1 MPWIGDAPSNGL
13 KLSVRVSS
21 GEDSM
26 TSAGAFEVLPLAV
39 LEPLPPVLGVVLLD
53 EEQAA
58 RPAPRSM
65 TAPAATAL
73 LLRILLVVNFDL
85 SSRVVRIREGVM
97 FLWLGGAARQRRGSD
112 VQSPARRRPV
122 RRQQLESGVLLLAFV
137 NGKRAPVAERAAGGG
152 RADVAGPDRTASGAH
167 VRGLEH
173 GAQVVRVG
181 GGGDEELGVGVRRTL
196 GDVLGRAPFHD
207 LPAVH

>member
-26 TSAGAFEVLPLAV
+26 TSAGALEVLPLAV
-39 LEPLPPVLGVVLLD
+39 LEPVPVAAGVVLD

-73 LLRILLVVNFDL
+73 VLRILLVVNFDL
-85 SSRVVRIREGVM
+85 SSRVVRIREGVV
-97 FLWLGGAARQRRGSD
+97 FLVRRRCPSKTRQRRPVASTRPPGRASAAGERG
-112 VQSPARRRPV
+112 SPACTY
-122 RRQQLESGVLLLAFV
+122 QWQ
-137 NGKRAPVAERAAGGG
+137 AGTGC
-152 RADVAGPDRTASGAH
+152 
-167 VRGLEH
+167 
-173 GAQVVRVG
+173 
-181 GGGDEELGVGVRRTL
+181 
-196 GDVLGRAPFHD
+196 
-207 LPAVH
+207 

>member
-26 TSAGAFEVLPLAV
+26 TSAGALELLAV
-39 LEPLPPVLGVVLLD
+39 LPPVPVELVELGVEVVL

-85 SSRVVRIREGVM
+85 SSRVVRIS
-97 FLWLGGAARQRRGSD
+97 RRSCVSLVRRRCPSKTG
-112 VQSPARRRPV
+112 QRRPV
-122 RRQQLESGVLLLAFV
+122 ASTPPPGWAS
-137 NGKRAPVAERAAGGG
+137 AAGERGSPACIY
-152 RADVAGPDRTASGAH
+152 RWQADTGC
-167 VRGLEH
+167 
-173 GAQVVRVG
+173 
-181 GGGDEELGVGVRRTL
+181 
-196 GDVLGRAPFHD
+196 
-207 LPAVH
+207 

>member
-39 LEPLPPVLGVVLLD
+39 LEPVPAVLGVVLLD

-85 SSRVVRIREGVM
+85 SSRVVRIS
-97 FLWLGGAARQRRGSD
+97 RRSCVSLVRRRCPSKTG
-112 VQSPARRRPV
+112 QRRPV
-122 RRQQLESGVLLLAFV
+122 ASTPPPGWAS
-137 NGKRAPVAERAAGGG
+137 AAGERGSPACIY
-152 RADVAGPDRTASGAH
+152 RWQADTGC
-167 VRGLEH
+167 
-173 GAQVVRVG
+173 
-181 GGGDEELGVGVRRTL
+181 
-196 GDVLGRAPFHD
+196 
-207 LPAVH
+207 

>member
-26 TSAGAFEVLPLAV
+26 TSAGAFELVLVLVLAV
-39 LEPLPPVLGVVLLD
+39 LEPVPVAAGVELD

-85 SSRVVRIREGVM
+85 SSRVMRIREGVV
-97 FLWLGGAARQRRGSD
+97 FPG
-112 VQSPARRRPV
+112 
-122 RRQQLESGVLLLAFV
+122 
-137 NGKRAPVAERAAGGG
+137 
-152 RADVAGPDRTASGAH
+152 
-167 VRGLEH
+167 
-173 GAQVVRVG
+173 
-181 GGGDEELGVGVRRTL
+181 
-196 GDVLGRAPFHD
+196 
-207 LPAVH
+207 

>member
-26 TSAGAFEVLPLAV
+26 TSAGALEELAV
-39 LEPLPPVLGVVLLD
+39 LPPEPVELGVEEVL

-58 RPAPRSM
+58 RPTPRSM

-85 SSRVVRIREGVM
+85 SSRVVRIREGVV
-97 FLWLGGAARQRRGSD
+97 FLWLGGG
-112 VQSPARRRPV
+112 
-122 RRQQLESGVLLLAFV
+122 
-137 NGKRAPVAERAAGGG
+137 
-152 RADVAGPDRTASGAH
+152 
-167 VRGLEH
+167 
-173 GAQVVRVG
+173 
-181 GGGDEELGVGVRRTL
+181 
-196 GDVLGRAPFHD
+196 
-207 LPAVH
+207 

>member
-26 TSAGAFEVLPLAV
+26 TSAGAFELVLLLAV
-39 LEPLPPVLGVVLLD
+39 LEPVPVVAGVVLD

-65 TAPAATAL
+65 TAPAATPL

-85 SSRVVRIREGVM
+85 SSRVVRNFEKELC
-97 FLWLGGAARQRRGSD
+97 F
-112 VQSPARRRPV
+112 
-122 RRQQLESGVLLLAFV
+122 SG
-137 NGKRAPVAERAAGGG
+137 
-152 RADVAGPDRTASGAH
+152 
-167 VRGLEH
+167 
-173 GAQVVRVG
+173 
-181 GGGDEELGVGVRRTL
+181 
-196 GDVLGRAPFHD
+196 
-207 LPAVH
+207 

>member
-1 MPWIGDAPSNGL
+1 MPWIGDALSNGL

-26 TSAGAFEVLPLAV
+26 TSAGAFELVLLLAV
-39 LEPLPPVLGVVLLD
+39 LEPVPVAAGVELD

-85 SSRVVRIREGVM
+85 SSRVVRIREGVV
-97 FLWLGGAARQRRGSD
+97 FLWLDGAARHRRGRD
-112 VQSPARRRPV
+112 VQSPA
-122 RRQQLESGVLLLAFV
+122 G
-137 NGKRAPVAERAAGGG
+137 
-152 RADVAGPDRTASGAH
+152 
-167 VRGLEH
+167 
-173 GAQVVRVG
+173 
-181 GGGDEELGVGVRRTL
+181 
-196 GDVLGRAPFHD
+196 
-207 LPAVH
+207 

>member
-13 KLSVRVSS
+13 KMSVRGSS

-26 TSAGAFEVLPLAV
+26 TSACAFEL
-39 LEPLPPVLGVVLLD
+39 VLLLAGLRPVPGVAGVELDED

-85 SSRVVRIREGVM
+85 SSRVVRIREGVV
-97 FLWLGGAARQRRGSD
+97 FLWLDGAARQRRGSD
-112 VQSPARRRPV
+112 VPSPARPRP
-122 RRQQLESGVLLLAFV
+122 
-137 NGKRAPVAERAAGGG
+137 GG
-152 RADVAGPDRTASGAH
+152 RP
-167 VRGLEH
+167 
-173 GAQVVRVG
+173 
-181 GGGDEELGVGVRRTL
+181 
-196 GDVLGRAPFHD
+196 
-207 LPAVH
+207 